1 VGGSTTPACP
11 PPRPHHPRRSL
22 PPVFRKRSARESA
35 LPPLSAAGVGR
46 SRAVWAGAPHGQLL
60 HHHPRAHGSARARRA
75 VAQRRMAGSACD
87 PGNVPREP
95 GQHHE
100 AMVQRSLPLHAP
112 WRTERLGNGP
122 LLDRLLLQPQCE
134 LDHRVPAEL
143 HERGGSA
150 PLSARGV
157 SRPRPRFLQS
167 QLLSPIG
174 PCPGRSAMKIIRL
187 YADDKGESHFQDI
200 EVELEAPTPSGR
212 VSARQPATGI
222 IFREVPGE
230 YDLDW
235 HPAPRRQYIINLDA
249 GVQLTAGDGEVRRVK
264 AGEVVLV
271 EDTWGKGHLSK
282 AIENKTRHCIFVPI
296 D

>member
-1 VGGSTTPACP
+1 
-11 PPRPHHPRRSL
+11 
-22 PPVFRKRSARESA
+22 
-35 LPPLSAAGVGR
+35 
-46 SRAVWAGAPHGQLL
+46 
-60 HHHPRAHGSARARRA
+60 
-75 VAQRRMAGSACD
+75 
-87 PGNVPREP
+87 
-95 GQHHE
+95 
-100 AMVQRSLPLHAP
+100 
-112 WRTERLGNGP
+112 
-122 LLDRLLLQPQCE
+122 
-134 LDHRVPAEL
+134 
-143 HERGGSA
+143 
-150 PLSARGV
+150 
-157 SRPRPRFLQS
+157 
-167 QLLSPIG
+167 
-174 PCPGRSAMKIIRL
+174 MKIIRL

-200 EVELEAPTPSGR
+200 EVEFEAPTPSGR

-249 GVQLTAGDGEVRRVK
+249 GVQLTASDGEVRRVK